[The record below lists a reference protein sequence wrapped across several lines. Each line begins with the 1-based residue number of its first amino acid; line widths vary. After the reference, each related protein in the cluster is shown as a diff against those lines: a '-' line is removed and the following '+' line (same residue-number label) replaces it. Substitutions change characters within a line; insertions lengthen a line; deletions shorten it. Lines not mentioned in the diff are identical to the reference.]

1 MRVRHGAVIDQRT
14 AIALPRSSHVDLR
27 CCSARLPFSIT
38 TQAQPTIAE
47 WLAAGRLLSLHA
59 VGTSSPLE
67 ANRFVSPWGHGQRPK
82 NWLTL
87 IAKRAD
93 VSLRLLACP
102 MYGLRIAFETG
113 GT

>member
-1 MRVRHGAVIDQRT
+1 MGLLLTSEPQLPCPDRVTLTCVAAPHD
-14 AIALPRSSHVDLR
+14 
-27 CCSARLPFSIT
+27 LPFSIT